1 MILISF
7 FTTYNAKEV
16 EFTMNEHLCK
26 SYSPYDTKI
35 FYYRSSLWGAFKM
48 MKEWRFFYFNS
59 ILGCRVIQVLIY
71 AN

>member
-1 MILISF
+1 
-7 FTTYNAKEV
+7 
-16 EFTMNEHLCK
+16 MNEHLCK